1 MMVDSIQKT
10 WFDKFVSLTFE
21 PFFVLCSV
29 VQHYVLQVYLI
40 LRYVKILFFCFKYS
54 ICIGWALF
62 LLLHKLSNNYSYY
75 CYKLTSETS
84 VDIYISKSE
93 R

>member
-21 PFFVLCSV
+21 PFFVLYSV

-40 LRYVKILFFCFKYS
+40 LRYVKMLFFC
-54 ICIGWALF
+54 LF
-62 LLLHKLSNNYSYY
+62 
-75 CYKLTSETS
+75 
-84 VDIYISKSE
+84 
-93 R
+93 